1 MNGVRG
7 YKVFNP
13 DWTCRGKQYSCPGA
27 FEEDVKLKICKRG
40 MHFCQK
46 VSSCFDYYSFDSNN
60 KVAEVVAYGEVIT
73 DGEKSVTN
81 KLEIVREI
89 SWEEVLEIV
98 NTGKSCTGLRSS
110 LCRLLFLTSWKW

>member
-13 DWTCRGKQYSCPGA
+13 DWTCRGKQYSCPGT
-27 FEEDVKLKICKRG
+27 FEEDVKLKICERG